1 MNNTV
6 KELNAI
12 YRCSLIPAVQSFMPC
27 NTDQLT
33 LMVWDMKQL
42 HVSISV
48 LLIKR
53 LGTYSLTLKWKVPWN
68 ENAGKVAGQFRFV
81 HRKS

>member
-1 MNNTV
+1 MVNERSQTDNTI

-12 YRCSLIPAVQSFMPC
+12 YRCSLIPTVQSFMLC

-33 LMVWDMKQL
+33 LTVWDMRQL
-42 HVSISV
+42 HVSISL

-53 LGTYSLTLKWKVPWN
+53 LGTYSLTFK
-68 ENAGKVAGQFRFV
+68 
-81 HRKS
+81 